1 MVVQVQEKVIDKRG
15 ELGWEQIAKI
25 IIVLVV
31 LIILIVIGFLFKDRL
46 YELADQLKDFL
57 RFGS

>member
-1 MVVQVQEKVIDKRG
+1 MNKKG
-15 ELGWEQIAKI
+15 EFGWEQIAKI

-46 YELADQLKDFL
+46 YVLADNLRDFM